1 MSCDKRGTRSS
12 IPLFNSHETNGADF
26 NSPDFNSPVHIQTRL
41 ESSTLMFSAHR
52 FGQGSRSRRANAVQ
66 RPVRSAMLAVFV
78 SCVVAIVVALSA
90 TAGSYALWNGTATVT
105 GATITAGSSAVTING
120 AATAS
125 PTLGALGPG
134 ESAVTPLT
142 IANTG
147 TTPVSVAVTGTAIG
161 ADPASLA
168 ASLTATLTPVAG
180 AASCV
185 AGLAGSTGPLNGFT
199 TTASPV
205 SLAKGASTV
214 LCLRLT
220 LSTSAPRATQGQS
233 AAFTMTLTGTQVT
246 P

>member
-1 MSCDKRGTRSS
+1 MRQARHPLRHS
-12 IPLFNSHETNGADF
+12 LFNSH
-26 NSPDFNSPVHIQTRL
+26 DFNSPVHLQTRL

-105 GATITAGSSAVTING
+105 GATITAGSSAITING

-125 PTLGALGPG
+125 PALAALGPG
-134 ESAVTPLT
+134 ESAATPLT

-147 TTPVSVAVTGTAIG
+147 STPVSLAVTGTSIG
-161 ADPASLA
+161 TDAASLA
-168 ASLTATLTPVAG
+168 VAPSLTATLTPVTDATR
-180 AASCV
+180 CV
-185 AGLAGSTGPLNGFT
+185 TGLTGGWTGPLSGFT
-199 TTASPV
+199 TTAAPV
-205 SLAKGASTV
+205 LLPKGASAT
-214 LCLRLT
+214 LCLQLVLAT
-220 LSTSAPRATQGQS
+220 TAPSAVQGKT
-233 AAFTMTLTGTQVT
+233 AAFSMVLTGTQVA